1 MTFTT
6 FFPPIILQY
15 KSIIGLG
22 KILCSKNL
30 HVYGTYMYS
39 RSILARLMLDRRR
52 LEDAHFQ
59 YAILKVALW
68 YPSSFKLTD
77 LPLHGPT
84 RETLLH
90 MSDLY
95 YGAFMKKYS
104 GNNII

>member
-22 KILCSKNL
+22 KISCSKYL

-39 RSILARLMLDRRR
+39 RSILAHLMLDRR

-68 YPSSFKLTD
+68 YPSSFNLTD

-84 RETLLH
+84 RETTTYVGFVLWSIHEEVLR
-90 MSDLY
+90 
-95 YGAFMKKYS
+95 
-104 GNNII
+104 